1 MVRLG
6 RGRWRTRGDSI
17 WQGGAVWALNKQ
29 LISRERREGFQRVC
43 AWDKLHVQW
52 SDACGKHTSPPLLRL
67 SPPRPLY
74 TCYLSFHCQVAEDS
88 FRPSENGGWAF
99 WGGSCFIFTSNLHRF
114 GILFLSSLFLPP
126 EFIPWQ
132 HASGLVGAPMH
143 PPVLLLVKTQ
153 REAPYQFP
161 GRRRVVAPRAC
172 TESLIDATRNQHAPL
187 IKSTA

>member
-1 MVRLG
+1 MVEP
-6 RGRWRTRGDSI
+6 
-17 WQGGAVWALNKQ
+17 GGLP
-29 LISRERREGFQRVC
+29 SMGSHRVGHDC
-43 AWDKLHVQW
+43 
-52 SDACGKHTSPPLLRL
+52 ACGKHTSPPLLRL

-172 TESLIDATRNQHAPL
+172 MWMWFGAFPGAFGLGSGQPQRRGTSP
-187 IKSTA
+187 